1 MTKSGN
7 GDNLADFLVPE
18 AVMLHMSAQNSEEV
32 IRLLAARLVST
43 SHVKPSFTEAVLL
56 REKNMPTGL
65 PLELDANV
73 AIPHT
78 DPEHVIKAGLALA
91 TLEKPVLFANM
102 EDPEE
107 MVPVGIV
114 FLLAIHDKD
123 KQIDVLQKIMAL
135 IQDEVALATLRAANN
150 MDDIKSVFRN

>member
-1 MTKSGN
+1 MAKSDN

-18 AVMLHMSAQNSEEV
+18 AVMLHIKAQNNEEV
-32 IRLLAARLVST
+32 IRLLAARLMST
-43 SHVKPSFTEAVLL
+43 SHVKPSFTEAVLA

-107 MVPVGIV
+107 MVPVGTV

-135 IQDEVALATLRAANN
+135 IQDEAALETLRAASTI
-150 MDDIKSVFRN
+150 DDVKNIFKS